1 MLYRF
6 REVTCKQG
14 FTTGTWYYLYNGLG
28 VGDNMRISSLMAS
41 ELEFELTS
49 FRVQMKKKWV
59 RNRRK
64 RFYGNMW
71 VNAVGREETWDSL
84 CRMVLWKLLNT
95 CGWIFGPCL
104 LLQLK
109 SRSRRGVFGLDIVS
123 KCGIRGGGCG
133 GERYYGEVGAVYLS
147 GQRYRLKV
155 RSVVQGYVGG
165 LLRLGGEPGW
175 CSYKNL
181 LENGSF

>member
-84 CRMVLWKLLNT
+84 CRMVLSKLLNT
-95 CGWIFGPCL
+95 CGWIFGACL

-123 KCGIRGGGCG
+123 KCGIRGGGGLWWREILRGSRRCLPICSKIQAESAVCG
-133 GERYYGEVGAVYLS
+133 A
-147 GQRYRLKV
+147 
-155 RSVVQGYVGG
+155 G
-165 LLRLGGEPGW
+165 LCWWTVAIWSWTRMVFL
-175 CSYKNL
+175 
-181 LENGSF
+181 